1 MFFYKTNYE
10 FTSNMTRILPPSC
23 LILSSNVRLELFNM
37 SPVSKDLYESME
49 LNHPFGPNSIS
60 NML

>member
-10 FTSNMTRILPPSC
+10 FTSNMTRILPLSY
-23 LILSSNVRLELFNM
+23 LILSSNGRLELFNM
-37 SPVSKDLYESME
+37 SPMSKDLYELIE